1 MRMQLQLTQVQQ
13 ITIEDLM
20 QLFGSDSILS
30 YSELVERALSHNWTR
45 NDFTKN
51 LIEAKALGFVKE
63 WFEGV
68 MGYFYELETMLN
80 Y

>member
-1 MRMQLQLTQVQQ
+1 MKLHIIQVQQ
-13 ITIEDLM
+13 LTIEDLT

-30 YSELVERALSHNWTR
+30 YSELVERALQNSWTR

-68 MGYFYELETMLN
+68 MGYFYELDSMLI
-80 Y
+80 